1 MSIAQTIYTRLRA
14 AGLTEAAALGMLGNW
29 QCESPGLLAY
39 QVEGDFSP
47 YRTVSKDYTARVE
60 RGAISRDQFAK
71 DAKGYGLAQWTYFSR
86 KYNLYDFW
94 KKSGEALDDPY
105 MQTRFALWEL
115 ATAEYSALF
124 SLLKSNDDLYTC
136 TKLICEQYERPAVNN
151 IDSRFRAA
159 KEIKEQLQ
167 LDAPTGT
174 VDVPT
179 GWEKIPATEF
189 WPPRTICNGM
199 KGPDVE
205 VLQAVLKA
213 RGWIVTNP
221 DGVFGSYL
229 TEKVKAFQ
237 ETAFPDNQSEWDGIV
252 GPKTWEKL
260 LNIGG

>member
-1 MSIAQTIYTRLRA
+1 MSTAQTIYAQLRQ

-29 QCESPGLLAY
+29 QCESGLEPNRL
-39 QVEGDFSP
+39 QGDYSP
-47 YRTVSKDYTARVE
+47 YRTVSKEYVARAESGQMSKEEFCKPV
-60 RGAISRDQFAK
+60 GVF
-71 DAKGYGLAQWTYFSR
+71 LAQWTYPAR
-86 KYNLYDFW
+86 KAALWDYW
-94 KKSGEALDDPY
+94 KRSGKKLDSAE
-105 MQTRFALWEL
+105 MQTDFALKEL
-115 ATAEYSALF
+115 REDYPA
-124 SLLKSNDDLYTC
+124 LLKLLCSSTDLYEC
-136 TKLICEQYERPAVNN
+136 TKRICTDFERPAVNN
-151 IDSRFRAA
+151 VDQRFRAA
-159 KEIKEQLQ
+159 KDIKQQINLG
-167 LDAPTGT
+167 DTVSAPQE
-174 VDVPT
+174 
-179 GWEKIPATEF
+179 GWEKIPATDY

-237 ETAFPDNQSEWDGIV
+237 ETAFPDNSSEWDGIV